1 MQVCACQL
9 SLQSITL
16 LLAPSPLFLLLLLL
30 SLLLLLLVAVV
41 AVAADDHIAATS
53 AALVAAVAA
62 AAATAFAAAITAV
75 VWCCC
80 CLELLLLL
88 LLLLLLVVVIGVAV
102 AVDVAVKD
110 PSGCHIAVAVD
121 VQICKTRQ
129 LNSKAKSTKMD
140 ELVNLGHQGIAVVS
154 GRRGKEVWRFQRQQ
168 GCMDPKQS
176 EVCLREDRRTYESR
190 RQRQCGAFR
199 RSPQSEV
206 KVCTGVLQVR
216 V

>member
-1 MQVCACQL
+1 M
-9 SLQSITL
+9 
-16 LLAPSPLFLLLLLL
+16 LLLLL
-30 SLLLLLLVAVV
+30 LLLLLLVVVV
-41 AVAADDHIAATS
+41 AVAADDHIAAIS

-62 AAATAFAAAITAV
+62 AAAATAFASASTAV

-154 GRRGKEVWRFQRQQ
+154 GRRGKEVWTFQRQQ
-168 GCMDPKQS
+168 GYMDPKRSQS
-176 EVCLREDRRTYESR
+176 
-190 RQRQCGAFR
+190 AFEKIAGLMR
-199 RSPQSEV
+199 AADKDSVSHFAETFKAKSKSVQEL
-206 KVCTGVLQVR
+206 KGVLQVR
-216 V
+216 GQVVPATLL